1 FIRVSAL
8 GSAPQVAGALEEA
21 ITRLRTGE
29 PVERVLSR
37 VRRALEPRARV
48 ASGAAEWAGVMP

>member
-1 FIRVSAL
+1 
-8 GSAPQVAGALEEA
+8 VAGALEEA
-21 ITRLRTGE
+21 ITRLRAGE

-37 VRRALEPRARV
+37 ARRALEPRARA